1 MALGEIKSANSI
13 RRVLFLIAAGI
24 LLNAPSVVLA
34 EPDESISATEL
45 VSAEARRDVRRS
57 LVFAMNK
64 GGNVVMQ
71 CANLSVTMVRQPFD
85 DSLANWT
92 MLQRL
97 HLQVVPVNSGVKVK
111 VALSF

>member
-1 MALGEIKSANSI
+1 M
-13 RRVLFLIAAGI
+13 IAAGI
-24 LLNAPSVVLA
+24 LLHAPSVVFA
-34 EPDESISATEL
+34 GSDESDRATDL

-64 GGNVVMQ
+64 GGNMVMQ
-71 CANLSVTMVRQPFD
+71 YADLSVTMVRQPFD
-85 DSLANWT
+85 DNLANRT

-97 HLQVVPVNSGVKVK
+97 HLQVVPANSGVKVK

>member
-1 MALGEIKSANSI
+1 MASKGAKSACSI
-13 RRVLFLIAAGI
+13 RVLSLIAAGI
-24 LLNAPSVVLA
+24 LLHAPSVVCA
-34 EPDESISATEL
+34 GPDESVGTTEL

-64 GGNVVMQ
+64 GGDMVMQ
-71 CANLSVTMVRQPFD
+71 CADLSVTMVRQPFD
-85 DSLANWT
+85 DNLANRS

-97 HLQVVPVNSGVKVK
+97 HLQVVPANSGVKVR